1 MPRKEE
7 MDEIIDDQNN
17 TLCFDDFLKMKKK
30 IKEDKDLSLT
40 LGLHEDATERIIVSQ
55 IVSVLDSKN
64 KTDKN
69 P

>member
-1 MPRKEE
+1 
-7 MDEIIDDQNN
+7 
-17 TLCFDDFLKMKKK
+17 MKKK

-40 LGLHEDATERIIVSQ
+40 LGLHEDATERVIVSQ